1 MSKLKIILV
10 ELFKWVILLGGLWAI
25 GYTTIYQIYLFSI
38 DDVYSRAGR
47 IVRIK
52 PGALVL
58 RESKGLSGDDNYYYN
73 YVKISDDVDVSTL
86 KLGQVVYYIDTYPVI
101 LTDKSGTPIEL
112 HNKIN
117 NK

>member
-1 MSKLKIILV
+1 MWGYIKI
-10 ELFKWVILLGGLWAI
+10 
-25 GYTTIYQIYLFSI
+25 
-38 DDVYSRAGR
+38 
-47 IVRIK
+47 
-52 PGALVL
+52 
-58 RESKGLSGDDNYYYN
+58 
-73 YVKISDDVDVSTL
+73 KISDDVDVSTL